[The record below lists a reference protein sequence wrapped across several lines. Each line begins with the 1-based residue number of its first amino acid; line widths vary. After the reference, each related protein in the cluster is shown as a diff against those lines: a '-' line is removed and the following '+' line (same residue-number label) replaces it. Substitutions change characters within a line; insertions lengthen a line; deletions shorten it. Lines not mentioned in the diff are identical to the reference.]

1 MNQAPVVQVGESLH
15 AGLVSIKPVA
25 CGIDGVWGHLR
36 PLDPATDADAI
47 HGLSHDTKMES
58 TWREM
63 KVGPF
68 ADEAAFTE
76 HVGQLVGDKNRAFF
90 AVTDREDRPLGW
102 MCLMEARLPHNVVEL
117 GYVLYPPVLQRT
129 ALATE
134 AFYLIMRHVFDELQF
149 RRLEWTCTASNIRSR
164 QAAVRLGFT
173 YEGTLRQGLFL
184 KGKPVDICMYSMLAS
199 EWHETAEALSAWLQP
214 GNFVDGMQIKPLSAF
229 RGNTVRTHVAG

>member
-1 MNQAPVVQVGESLH
+1 
-15 AGLVSIKPVA
+15 
-25 CGIDGVWGHLR
+25 
-36 PLDPATDADAI
+36 
-47 HGLSHDTKMES
+47 
-58 TWREM
+58 M
-63 KVGPF
+63 KLGPF
-68 ADEAAFTE
+68 ADEEAFAE
-76 HVGQLVGDKNRAFF
+76 HVGQLVADEKRAFF
-90 AVTDREDRPLGW
+90 AVTEPDGQPMGW

-134 AFYLIMRHVFDELQF
+134 AFYLILRHVFEDLHF
-149 RRLEWTCTASNIRSR
+149 RRLEWTCTASNARSR

-199 EWHETAEALSAWLQP
+199 EWRKTAQALSMWLQP

-229 RGNTVRTHVAG
+229 RADMTQADSSG